1 MQEVSAVGLPDDDM
15 LDGDLGDGMGSRPPS
30 SSLRSKFQ
38 SSSLVPDGQSPRRS
52 CPSGEAAWKPKLKLA
67 GWKQGACW
75 KLPGPV
81 AEVSKSELSARL
93 QEAGQIIE
101 LLFCELEVAQRYLE
115 GKYEALRILQGKV
128 GKRHLVAFT
137 VSCRQFCS
145 PLASR
150 PSLTKP
156 RATPRASC
164 RRARRR
170 PKPWRRYAAAAASV
184 CPSCVAYPWLS
195 VLHAQEV
202 NCLQW
207 EVSFGQVQLRKS
219 EQSWEQRH
227 NRVVNENRSLSDT
240 LEKRESEIQ
249 HLRAENS
256 ALSQQLLELLALL
269 KVKEQRTYLATRPQ
283 YTPEKDATV
292 LELAVL
298 GACRCISVDESC
310 PCSRTA
316 AATRKQLLQLQQEL
330 DFQHSR
336 REEALMVAD
345 AFRIAFEQQLRKRS
359 DRLMLLAES
368 NVHKLSHCKAEGVS
382 RRPLV
387 SVSQRLR
394 ALLPPNLELSVPDHL
409 LEALY
414 RLIDLLNDKEEALAH
429 QRKVSIML
437 AHSAEE
443 LQKQLDLDCSPA
455 QPAPDCQG
463 AGGSCHPEEPSDQ
476 DRLHMD
482 STASQGQKADQ
493 NHSPA
498 PSDAP
503 PVSCDPA
510 RDQNHSPAS
519 SDASPMPCDPA
530 RDQNHGPAPSDAPP
544 VSCDPARDQ
553 NHSPASSDASPMPC
567 DPARDQNH
575 SPAPS
580 DAPPVSCDPA
590 RDQNHGPAP
599 SDAPPV
605 SCDPARDQN
614 HGPALSDAPPVSC
627 DPARDQNHGPTPSDA
642 PTPPVSCD
650 PARDQNHSTASSDAS
665 PVPCDP
671 ARDQNHSPTSSDALP
686 MPCDPARDQNHG
698 PAPSDAPTPPV
709 SCDPARDQNHGP
721 ALSDA
726 PPVSCDPARDQ
737 NHGPTP
743 SDAPIPPVS
752 CDPARDQNHSTAS
765 SDASP
770 VPCDPAR
777 DQNHGPAPSD
787 APPVSCDPARD
798 QNHSP
803 TSSDALPMPCDPARD
818 QNHGPA
824 PSDAP
829 APPVSCDPARDQNH
843 SPASSDAPP
852 VSCDPARDQ
861 NHGPAPS
868 DAPPV
873 SCDPARD
880 QNHSPAS
887 SDAPPVPCDPAR
899 DQNQEPVTLP
909 PPEPT
914 QAENPSLPNS
924 ESPAAD
930 LCEDQM
936 CSLSQSSN
944 CVGAPD
950 PVPVQT
956 GSPSDT
962 VVTTTSCD
970 DAQDPHEDQSQ
981 SVSGPPQPTQEQQQN

>member
-1 MQEVSAVGLPDDDM
+1 MQEVSAVGPPDDDM

-38 SSSLVPDGQSPRRS
+38 SSSLVSDGQPPRRS

-115 GKYEALRILQGKV
+115 GKYEALRILQGKAILD
-128 GKRHLVAFT
+128 KATCHT
-137 VSCRQFCS
+137 K
-145 PLASR
+145 
-150 PSLTKP
+150 SLLQKSEEK
-156 RATPRASC
+156 AKALE
-164 RRARRR
+164 
-170 PKPWRRYAAAAASV
+170 K
-184 CPSCVAYPWLS
+184 
-195 VLHAQEV
+195 EV

-463 AGGSCHPEEPSDQ
+463 AGGPCHLEGPSGQ
-476 DRLHMD
+476 DKGRLHMV
-482 STASQGQKADQ
+482 STASQGQSQGQKADQ
-493 NHSPA
+493 NHRPA

-510 RDQNHSPAS
+510 RDQNHGPAP
-519 SDASPMPCDPA
+519 SDAPAPPVSCDPA
-530 RDQNHGPAPSDAPP
+530 RDQNHGPAPSDAPAPP
-544 VSCDPARDQ
+544 VSCDPAIDQNHSPAASDSPAPPVSCDPAQDQNHGSAPSDAATPPLSCDPARDQ
-553 NHSPASSDASPMPC
+553 NHRPAPSHAPAPPVSC
-567 DPARDQNH
+567 DPTQDQNH
-575 SPAPS
+575 GSAPS
-580 DAPPVSCDPA
+580 DAPPASCDPA

-614 HGPALSDAPPVSC
+614 HGS
-627 DPARDQNHGPTPSDA
+627 
-642 PTPPVSCD
+642 
-650 PARDQNHSTASSDAS
+650 
-665 PVPCDP
+665 
-671 ARDQNHSPTSSDALP
+671 
-686 MPCDPARDQNHG
+686 
-698 PAPSDAPTPPV
+698 APSDAPPA
-709 SCDPARDQNHGP
+709 SCDPAQ
-721 ALSDA
+721 
-726 PPVSCDPARDQ
+726 
-737 NHGPTP
+737 
-743 SDAPIPPVS
+743 
-752 CDPARDQNHSTAS
+752 
-765 SDASP
+765 
-770 VPCDPAR
+770 

-798 QNHSP
+798 QCQ
-803 TSSDALPMPCDPARD
+803 DL
-818 QNHGPA
+818 
-824 PSDAP
+824 
-829 APPVSCDPARDQNH
+829 
-843 SPASSDAPP
+843 
-852 VSCDPARDQ
+852 
-861 NHGPAPS
+861 
-868 DAPPV
+868 
-873 SCDPARD
+873 
-880 QNHSPAS
+880 
-887 SDAPPVPCDPAR
+887 
-899 DQNQEPVTLP
+899 VTLP
-909 PPEPT
+909 PPETT
-914 QAENPSLPNS
+914 QVENPSLPNS
-924 ESPAAD
+924 EPPAAD
-930 LCEDQM
+930 LCEDQI
-936 CSLSQSSN
+936 CSPSQSSN
-944 CVGAPD
+944 CLGAAD

-956 GSPSDT
+956 ESPSYT
-962 VVTTTSCD
+962 VVTTVSCD
-970 DAQDPHEDQSQ
+970 DTQDPHEDRSQ
-981 SVSGPPQPTQEQQQN
+981 SVSGAPQPTEEQQQN